1 MRTMR
6 ARLHRYSYV
15 VLTGCCA
22 IATSL
27 QDAALSLSSAY
38 RKVRLR
44 PYRMLPCSRSVH
56 AEACRE
62 LRHARTGRYQ
72 FLAAASFYQRIRTS
86 ISILTVLIILSFLAG
101 TTTPFAAEPEVAG
114 AALSPFQPIMQKIER
129 WDAEA
134 AWTEVK
140 PLLIKEPKNVELL
153 QLASEIAFFR
163 GDYEE
168 ALKLARS
175 ALDLGGEEEGRKGF
189 ALLVES
195 TLGVLKSYK
204 RYETAHFV
212 IMLDEKQDGI
222 LIDYLTDTL
231 EKTYQLIGERYH
243 FRPEEKVRVELFAD
257 TKAFYY
263 ASTLSARDIE
273 VTGAVGLCKFNKLMF
288 LSPRALVHGYRWL
301 DAISHEYMHYMIT
314 KLTANMA
321 PIWFHEGLAEHEETL
336 WRGEPPQL
344 SPAHQAL
351 IARALADGRL
361 ISFEQMDPGLVKLK
375 TPEDVQ
381 LAYAE
386 AESAIAFIIEKKGHA
401 GLQEVMKQMAAS
413 GEKGASSAIK
423 TVMGWDFNEFEG
435 NWKEFLASQGYK
447 EVDGISVH
455 RYKLKEGLADDD
467 RMEMREI
474 KSMIARNRAHLGDL
488 LQEKGRLEAAVLEYR
503 RALEDARDSVPV
515 LNRLSEAL
523 ISLDKIDDALE
534 HLNRARK
541 LAPDHPN
548 TYASLGKIY
557 LKRKDPKKAQEALE
571 DAIQINP
578 FNPDIHKDLATAYD
592 MLGRSESALKER
604 EIFNKLKK

>member
-1 MRTMR
+1 
-6 ARLHRYSYV
+6 
-15 VLTGCCA
+15 
-22 IATSL
+22 
-27 QDAALSLSSAY
+27 
-38 RKVRLR
+38 
-44 PYRMLPCSRSVH
+44 
-56 AEACRE
+56 
-62 LRHARTGRYQ
+62 
-72 FLAAASFYQRIRTS
+72 
-86 ISILTVLIILSFLAG
+86 
-101 TTTPFAAEPEVAG
+101 
-114 AALSPFQPIMQKIER
+114 MQKLER

-134 AWTEVK
+134 AWADIK
-140 PLLIKEPKNVELL
+140 PLLAKEPKNVELL
-153 QLASEIAFFR
+153 QLASETAFFR
-163 GDYEE
+163 GDYTE
-168 ALKLARS
+168 ALKLAKS
-175 ALDLGGEEEGRKGF
+175 ALELGGEDEGRKGF
-189 ALLVES
+189 VLLVES

-212 IMLDEKQDGI
+212 ISLDEKQDGI

-231 EKTYQLIGERYH
+231 EKTYQLIGEQYG
-243 FRPEEKVRVELFAD
+243 FRPKEKIRVELFAD

-263 ASTLSARDIE
+263 TSTLSARDIE

-288 LSPRALVHGYRWL
+288 LSPKALVHGYRWL
-301 DAISHEYMHYMIT
+301 DSISHEYMHYMIT
-314 KLTANMA
+314 KLTANKA

-344 SPAHQAL
+344 SPVHQTL
-351 IARALADGRL
+351 LARALADGRL
-361 ISFEQMDPGLVKLK
+361 ISFERMDPGLVKLE

-386 AESAIAFIIEKKGHA
+386 AESAIAFIIEKAGHK

-413 GEKGASSAIK
+413 GEKGAGGAVK
-423 TVMGWDFNEFEG
+423 AVMGWNFDEFEG
-435 NWKEFLASQGYK
+435 KWREFLASKGLK
-447 EVDGISVH
+447 EVEGVSVH

-474 KSMIARNRAHLGDL
+474 KSMVARNRAHLGDL

-503 RALEDARDSVPV
+503 RALADTRDSVPV

-523 ISLDKIDDALE
+523 IKLDNLDDALE
-534 HLNRARK
+534 HLSRARK

-557 LKRKDPKKAQEALE
+557 LKRKDAKKAQEALE

-578 FNPDIHKDLATAYD
+578 FNPDIHKDLAAAYE

-604 EIFNKLKK
+604 EIFNKLNK

>member
-1 MRTMR
+1 MRTLL
-6 ARLHRYSYV
+6 RLCRYNFRVPTEWVS
-15 VLTGCCA
+15 A
-22 IATSL
+22 
-27 QDAALSLSSAY
+27 SLSSTY
-38 RKVRLR
+38 RKVR
-44 PYRMLPCSRSVH
+44 PGT
-56 AEACRE
+56 RE
-62 LRHARTGRYQ
+62 RVGL
-72 FLAAASFYQRIRTS
+72 LAAASLYQQVRIS
-86 ISILTVLIILSFLAG
+86 VLIVTVLMTLPLFGGAVSAQ
-101 TTTPFAAEPEVAG
+101 TAEQQAAQ
-114 AALSPFQPIMQKIER
+114 SPFKTVIDKLER

-134 AWTEVK
+134 AWAEVK

-153 QLASEIAFFR
+153 QIASEIAFLR
-163 GDYEE
+163 GDYDE
-168 ALKLARS
+168 ALKLAKS
-175 ALDLGGEEEGRKGF
+175 AVELGGEEEGRKGF

-212 IMLDEKQDGI
+212 ISFDEQQDGI
-222 LIDYLTDTL
+222 LIGYLTDTL
-231 EKTYQLIGERYH
+231 EKTYQLIGERYG
-243 FRPEEKVRVELFAD
+243 FRPGEKVRVELFAD

-263 ASTLSARDIE
+263 TSTLSARDIE

-314 KLTANMA
+314 KLTANKA

-344 SPAHQAL
+344 SPVHQTL
-351 IARALADGRL
+351 LARALADGRL
-361 ISFEQMDPGLVKLK
+361 ISFERMDPGLVKLQ

-386 AESAIAFIIEKKGHA
+386 AESAIDFIIEKRGHA
-401 GLQEVMKQMAAS
+401 GLEEVMKQMAAS
-413 GEKGASSAIK
+413 GDKSAGSAIK
-423 TVMGWDFNEFEG
+423 AVMGWDFNEFEEK
-435 NWKEFLASQGYK
+435 WREFLTSKGYK
-447 EVDGISVH
+447 EAEGVSVH

-503 RALEDARDSVPV
+503 RALGDAHDSVPV

-523 ISLDKIDDALE
+523 IKLDKLDDALE
-534 HLNRARK
+534 HLSRAKK
-541 LAPDHPN
+541 LAPDHPI

-557 LKRKDPKKAQEALE
+557 LKRKEAKKAEEALE

-578 FNPDIHKDLATAYD
+578 FNPDIHKDLAAAYE

-604 EIFNKLKK
+604 EIFNKLSK